1 MKRLL
6 NLFGLLLLALG
17 LATAQTAVVTRNV
30 NLRPD
35 PSTNNTPIEK
45 LTPDTQIQ
53 LLEPDRTNGFFH
65 VKVDHHTGWVW
76 GNNVH
81 IQESKPTG
89 AGGVAAPTGGAPA
102 TAISSDWSKPN
113 PQD

>member
-6 NLFGLLLLALG
+6 NLFAFLLLALG

-35 PSTNNTPIEK
+35 PSTSNTPIEK
-45 LTPDTQIQ
+45 LTPDTEIQ
-53 LLEPDRTNGFFH
+53 LLEPGRTNGFFH
-65 VKVDHHTGWVW
+65 VKVDDHTGWVW

-81 IQESKPTG
+81 IQQLHPTEASG
-89 AGGVAAPTGGAPA
+89 AGATTGSTPA
-102 TAISSDWSKPN
+102 TAIS
-113 PQD
+113 